1 MLRRISLAVLI
12 LTALPALAHAAKPVD
27 VVVYGCTPAGITA
40 AIEVKRHGH
49 SVTLVCP
56 GNHVGGLSTNG
67 LGFADAGDHDAIG
80 GMARQFYRDVKSRY
94 VAQGYTGPT
103 RGQTTASNSP
113 ADADTM
119 WIFEPHVAEAVFTAW
134 LKAAHISPVL
144 NQKLRLDHGV
154 ARTGP
159 TLKTLTTT
167 TGRTYSGRVFID
179 ATYEGDLLATAGV
192 SFATG
197 REANAQYNETL
208 NGIEAAKADNHQFV
222 KDVDPYVTPGDP
234 SSGLLPL
241 IDPAPAG
248 RDGDADAR
256 VQAYTYRLCMTK
268 NPANRTEF
276 HKPAGYDPKRYE
288 VLARYLDAG
297 FTGPF
302 GIFSA
307 LPHGKTDTNNYGAV
321 STDDIGQ
328 NYDYPT
334 AGYAR
339 RDEIAA
345 EHRNYE
351 EGFFWFLQHDARVP
365 DKIRA
370 DISQWGLC
378 ADEFKDNGNWPH
390 ELYIREGRR
399 MIGDFVM
406 TERNLRGFDPTTEP
420 VGLGSYNLDSHNTRR
435 YVDASGHVRNEG
447 NIEVSPGRVYG
458 ISYRA
463 IVPKR
468 AEASNLL
475 APVAV
480 SASHIAYGSIRM
492 EPVFMILGQSA
503 GAAAALSLDT
513 HTSVQDVDY
522 ARLKALLVSEGQVVD
537 PPK

>member
-1 MLRRISLAVLI
+1 MLRRISLAVLA
-12 LTALPALAHAAKPVD
+12 LAALPALAQAKPVD

-40 AIEVKRHGH
+40 AIEVRRHGH
-49 SVTLVCP
+49 SVTLICP
-56 GNHVGGLSTNG
+56 GNHIGGLSTNG

-80 GMARQFYRDVKSRY
+80 GIARQFYRDIKSRY

-103 RGQTTASNSP
+103 RGQTAQSNSP

-119 WIFEPHVAEAVFTAW
+119 WIFEPHIAEAVFTGW
-134 LKAAHISPVL
+134 LKDARITPVL

-154 ARTGP
+154 ARTGAP
-159 TLKTLTTT
+159 LKTLTTS
-167 TGRTYSGRVFID
+167 TGRRFSGRVFID

-208 NGIEAAKADNHQFV
+208 DGVEAAKADNHQFV
-222 KDVDPYVTPGDP
+222 KDIDPYVVPGDP

-248 RDGDADAR
+248 HDGDADAR
-256 VQAYTYRLCMTK
+256 IQAYTYRLCMTK

-302 GIFSA
+302 GIFSS

-321 STDDIGQ
+321 STDDIGM

-334 AGYAR
+334 ASYAR
-339 RDEIAA
+339 RDAIAA
-345 EHRNYE
+345 EHRAYE
-351 EGFFWFLQHDARVP
+351 EGFFWFLQHDPRVP
-365 DKIRA
+365 EKIRA
-370 DISQWGLC
+370 DMSQWGLC
-378 ADEFKDNGNWPH
+378 ADEFTDNGNWPH

-406 TERNLRGFDPTTEP
+406 TERNLRGLDPTPEP
-420 VGLGSYNLDSHNTRR
+420 IGLGSYNLDSHNTRH

-463 IVPKR
+463 IIPKR
-468 AEASNLL
+468 VEADNLL

-503 GAAAALSLDT
+503 GAAAALSLDAGT
-513 HTSVQDVDY
+513 PVQDIDY
-522 ARLKALLVSEGQVVD
+522 TKLRGVLVSEGQVID